1 MYFMKC
7 IFLFIVF
14 SFITISSD
22 AQPANVTL
30 NKNLVSIQAK
40 SNWPGFG
47 IAIIKNDSIVF
58 SNGYGFAN
66 TKNNIPYSVETIQP
80 IGSISKTFIGF
91 AIMKAIEQGY
101 FTLETP
107 INDILPFKII
117 NPYYPNAVIKIKHL
131 VTHTSGLIDKEDT
144 YMAAYNEGKK
154 PSMDLKDFLKE
165 YYVNTGKFY
174 SKENF
179 YNSEPNKVY
188 NYSNIA
194 AALAAYL
201 VEIKANMSFADYT
214 AKYIFGP
221 LKMNDTHW
229 FYNEAKSNKYATLYE
244 VNKLDEQIFKTIV
257 NADRSVKTYSCT
269 TYPDGSL
276 KTSVADLSKYLMGMV
291 KGYANNSTL
300 LQKESFETLFKK
312 QFSDV
317 DMPLNMDTKE
327 PNRAIFWAYNKKGK
341 IMHTGSD
348 IGVSAFISFEP
359 DTKIGRVILINADL
373 QGEENGTA
381 VENFKKIIGEIEN
394 FEKGLK

>member
-1 MYFMKC
+1 MKC
-7 IFLFIVF
+7 IYFLFIVF
-14 SFITISSD
+14 SFITISCV
-22 AQPANVTL
+22 AQPANVVL
-30 NKNLVSIQAK
+30 HKNFASIQAK
-40 SNWPGFG
+40 SNWPGFAV
-47 IAIIKNDSIVF
+47 AIIKKDSIVF

-66 TKNNIPYSVETIQP
+66 TKNKIPYSIETIQP

-117 NPYYPNAVIKIKHL
+117 NPYFPNAVIKVKNL

-154 PSMDLKDFLKE
+154 PSMDLNDFLKE
-165 YYVNTGKFY
+165 YYVNTGKYY

-179 YNSEPNKVY
+179 YNAEPNKEY

-214 AKYIFGP
+214 AKYIFEP

-229 FYNEAKSNKYATLYE
+229 FYNETKSNKYATLYE
-244 VNKLDEQIFKTIV
+244 INKLDEQIFKALV

-276 KTSVADLSKYLMGMV
+276 KTSVADLSKYVMAMV
-291 KGYANNSTL
+291 KGYSGNSTL
-300 LQKESFETLFKK
+300 LQKELFEILFRK

-317 DMPLNMDTKE
+317 DMPLNMDAKE

-341 IMHTGSD
+341 IIHTGSD
-348 IGVSAFISFEP
+348 VGVSAFISFEP

-373 QGEENGTA
+373 QGEENAVA

>member
-1 MYFMKC
+1 MKC
-7 IFLFIVF
+7 FYFLFIVF
-14 SFITISSD
+14 AFVASSCI
-22 AQPANVTL
+22 AQPANLTL
-30 NKNLVSIQAK
+30 NKNLSSIQAK
-40 SNWPGFG
+40 SNWPGFAL
-47 IAIIKNDSIVF
+47 AIIKNDSIVF

-66 TKNNIPYSVETIQP
+66 AQNKIPYSVETIQP

-91 AIMKAIEQGY
+91 AVMKAIEQEY

-117 NPYYPNAVIKIKHL
+117 NPYFPNAVIKIKHL
-131 VTHTSGLIDKEDT
+131 VTHTSGLVDKETT

-154 PSMDLKDFLKE
+154 PLMELSIFLKE
-165 YYVNTGKFY
+165 YYSAEGKFY

-179 YNSEPNKVY
+179 YNAEPNKVY
-188 NYSNIA
+188 NYTNIG

-201 VEIKANMSFADYT
+201 IEVKSKMSFEDYT
-214 AKYIFGP
+214 AKYIFEP
-221 LKMNDTHW
+221 LKMIDTHW
-229 FYNEAKSNKYATLYE
+229 FYNEAKSKKYATLYE
-244 VNKLDEQIFKTIV
+244 INNNDSVPFK
-257 NADRSVKTYSCT
+257 NLLNNDRSVKTYSCI

-276 KTSVADLSKYLMGMV
+276 KTSVTDLSRYLIAMV

-300 LQKESFETLFKK
+300 LKKESFEKLFKK
-312 QFSDV
+312 QFSDA

-327 PNRAIFWAYNKKGK
+327 PNRAVFWAYNKKGK

-348 IGVSAFISFEP
+348 IGVTAFISFEP

-373 QGEENGTA
+373 QGEENFTA

>member
-1 MYFMKC
+1 MKC
-7 IFLFIVF
+7 IYFLLIVF
-14 SFITISSD
+14 TFTTISCV
-22 AQPANVTL
+22 AQPSNVTL
-30 NKNLVSIQAK
+30 NKNLTSIQAK
-40 SNWPGFG
+40 SNWPGF
-47 IAIIKNDSIVF
+47 AVTIIKNDSIVF

-66 TKNNIPYSVETIQP
+66 IKNKVPYSIQTIQP

-91 AIMKAIEQGY
+91 AIMKAIDQGY

-117 NPYYPNAVIKIKHL
+117 NPYFPNAVIKVKNL
-131 VTHTSGLIDKEDT
+131 VTHTSGLIDKEAT
-144 YMAAYNEGKK
+144 YMAAYNEGEK
-154 PSMDLKDFLKE
+154 PSMALKDFLKE
-165 YYVNTGKFY
+165 YYVNTGKYY

-214 AKYIFGP
+214 AKYIFEP

-229 FYNEAKSNKYATLYE
+229 FYNETKSNKYATLYE
-244 VNKLDEQIFKTIV
+244 INKLDEQIFKALV

-276 KTSVADLSKYLMGMV
+276 KTSVADLSKYLMAMV
-291 KGYANNSTL
+291 KGYSNESTL
-300 LQKESFETLFKK
+300 LQKESFEILFKK

-341 IMHTGSD
+341 VMHTGSD

-373 QGEENGTA
+373 QGEENFVA
-381 VENFKKIIGEIEN
+381 VENFKKIIGELEN